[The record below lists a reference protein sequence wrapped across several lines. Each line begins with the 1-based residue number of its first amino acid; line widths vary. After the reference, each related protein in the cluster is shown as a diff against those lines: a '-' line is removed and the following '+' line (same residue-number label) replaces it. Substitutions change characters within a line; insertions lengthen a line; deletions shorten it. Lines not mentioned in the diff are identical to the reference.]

1 MSTARLLVGGIMRF
15 SLLVAVIF
23 FALNASGQT
32 PANKLWTE
40 LKTKRETLPGLHQ
53 EFEVTQTFKTIRGI
67 QSSHR
72 EVVLDMSADK
82 WRERSVS
89 GSGDR
94 IRIFDGQDLF
104 LMEAE
109 GDEYVRTKHKPKE
122 DNPAPTPYGSVD
134 LDLGKAKEVER
145 RPCGFSENDHACIII
160 DVPVEKWIRAGTNDQ
175 ITKMLD
181 GTTLLAIDSETGVLV
196 KSNTQEVIENR
207 RGAYQV
213 NLTYSLKR
221 MSYGAVPDAGLFK
234 LPESGVHEVK
244 ELTRWNAARIRKQ
257 LVGKPAPEL
266 EVTDIQGNT
275 VSLADLKGKT
285 VLLDFWASWCPPCVA
300 DAPALDKLYRKY
312 GGKGLMIVGIS
323 VSEQREVVEKFLKK
337 HPDSFPVVLTT
348 ENEMPRPYQ
357 VGLFPTYMVIAPDGT
372 LTTAVE
378 GDQGFA
384 ELRKFLEKAG
394 METE

>member
-15 SLLVAVIF
+15 SLLVTVIF
-23 FALNASGQT
+23 IALNASGQT

-234 LPESGVHEVK
+234 LPESGVHEVRNSRVG
-244 ELTRWNAARIRKQ
+244 TRPV
-257 LVGKPAPEL
+257 L
-266 EVTDIQGNT
+266 GN
-275 VSLADLKGKT
+275 
-285 VLLDFWASWCPPCVA
+285 
-300 DAPALDKLYRKY
+300 
-312 GGKGLMIVGIS
+312 
-323 VSEQREVVEKFLKK
+323 
-337 HPDSFPVVLTT
+337 
-348 ENEMPRPYQ
+348 N
-357 VGLFPTYMVIAPDGT
+357 
-372 LTTAVE
+372 
-378 GDQGFA
+378 
-384 ELRKFLEKAG
+384 
-394 METE
+394 